1 MNAELNMVTGDAAPP
16 AGAQEERASLE
27 PVTLGPEISIATAA
41 YGNAAAT
48 RVCLEAISKSARG
61 DFELILVDDC
71 SPDGG
76 ETRSLFVETQRRRP
90 NTKVFSFTEN
100 LEYSGS
106 LNAILSHASGR
117 WVLFVSNDIAIT
129 PCYLRQL
136 LWAAHSNP
144 RLGIWRGSSNYVDN
158 GLPSHNIK
166 CEPARSWDDLFALGA
181 RVLRENPTS
190 VESDPFLVGDAFLLS
205 RAVLDRIGTFDPLF
219 FGYFADPDFGLR
231 ARIAG
236 FEMGL
241 VRGAFAWHQQHAN
254 FNYLPPA
261 QRDAKLRLRQE
272 RVIENWASFK
282 MKYGLPVSLRYSAIT
297 ELPWARLAE
306 SQSGFDPRRHYSA
319 PGDYLRYLL

>member
-1 MNAELNMVTGDAAPP
+1 MNAEVNTIHRDAAPSP
-16 AGAQEERASLE
+16 GALAERASLE

-48 RVCLEAISKSARG
+48 RVCLEAISRSASG

-76 ETRSLFVETQRRRP
+76 ETRSLFIETQRRRP
-90 NTKVFSFTEN
+90 NTKVFSFSEN

-117 WVLFVSNDIAIT
+117 WVLFISNDIAIT

-144 RLGIWRGSSNYVDN
+144 HLGICRGSSNYVDN
-158 GLPSHNIK
+158 GLASHNIK
-166 CEPARSWDDLFALGA
+166 CQPTRSWDDLFALGA
-181 RVLRENPTS
+181 RVLRENPTA
-190 VESDPFLVGDAFLLS
+190 VEPDPFLVGDAFLVS
-205 RAVLDRIGTFDPLF
+205 RAVLERIGTFDPLF

-231 ARIAG
+231 AQIAG

-254 FNYLPPA
+254 FDYLPAA
-261 QRDAKLRLRQE
+261 QRDAKLRVRQE
-272 RVIENWASFK
+272 RVIENWARFK
-282 MKYGLPVSLRYSAIT
+282 LKYGLPVSLRYSAIT
-297 ELPWARLAE
+297 ELPWAKLAQ
-306 SQSGFDPRRHYSA
+306 SQSGFDPRRHYCC